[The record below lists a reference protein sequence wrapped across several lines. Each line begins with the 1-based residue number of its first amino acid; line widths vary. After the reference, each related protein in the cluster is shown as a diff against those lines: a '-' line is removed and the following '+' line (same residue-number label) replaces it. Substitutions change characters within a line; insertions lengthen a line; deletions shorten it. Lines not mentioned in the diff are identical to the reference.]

1 MLKKTLFQL
10 HWFFGI
16 TAGLVLALMG
26 ISGAAVSFQDEM
38 LQALNPSVLTVEKR
52 DAGVLP
58 PAELVRKLEAT
69 EGQTVAM
76 LFVESESGKAA
87 RVFFTPRLANAV
99 VSCVISIRTPA
110 TTWVTWSARTSSGS
124 CCNSTVSS
132 YWATPGA
139 TSPARA
145 R

>member
-87 RVFFTPRLANAV
+87 RVFFTPPAW
-99 VSCVISIRTPA
+99 RTP
-110 TTWVTWSARTSSGS
+110 WSVALFRSVHRRLHG
-124 CCNSTVSS
+124 
-132 YWATPGA
+132 
-139 TSPARA
+139 
-145 R
+145 

>member
-26 ISGAAVSFQDEM
+26 ITGAAVSFQDEI
-38 LQALNPSVLTVEKR
+38 LRALNPSVLTVEKR

-76 LFVESESGKAA
+76 LFVESDSGNAA
-87 RVFFTPRLANAV
+87 RVFFTP
-99 VSCVISIRTPA
+99 P
-110 TTWVTWSARTSSGS
+110 
-124 CCNSTVSS
+124 
-132 YWATPGA
+132 PGE
-139 TSPARA
+139 R
-145 R
+145 RGQ